1 MALLCTAIG
10 ACFFAFKDSLS
21 YLAIAVGILVIL
33 LAAFLGLLALADKS
47 RGASFFFKLVFAVV
61 TLAAGVTTLI
71 ARDTAISVII
81 GIFGLVLIMDG
92 SFKFHTAAMSK
103 RYSLF
108 GWWFIAIL
116 SVLII
121 AAGYIT
127 VRTLRENTPATMYFL
142 GASLIGD
149 SVANFFSAFYTGSYQ
164 RRHDKDI
171 RSNVLAELKAK
182 TKDEESAEA
191 SSGDNA

>member
-1 MALLCTAIG
+1 MLKKLSEFGWGYILMALLTTAIG
-10 ACFFAFKDSLS
+10 VCFFAFKDSLS
-21 YLAIAVGILVIL
+21 YLALAVGILVIL

-103 RYSLF
+103 KIFAFRLVVYCRAFSFDNRRRIYNRQSSSRRYIDDYVF
-108 GWWFIAIL
+108 PW
-116 SVLII
+116 
-121 AAGYIT
+121 
-127 VRTLRENTPATMYFL
+127 R
-142 GASLIGD
+142 
-149 SVANFFSAFYTGSYQ
+149 VAYC
-164 RRHDKDI
+164 
-171 RSNVLAELKAK
+171 
-182 TKDEESAEA
+182 
-191 SSGDNA
+191 